1 AARASLRGGT
11 GSITASIAG
20 SSGRAFD
27 IQSLTRVTPDSY
39 SVTAQGTLDRRP
51 LKLVTPAV
59 FTRDGDGWRL
69 APTDLTFSGG
79 DAKL

>member
-1 AARASLRGGT
+1 
-11 GSITASIAG
+11 
-20 SSGRAFD
+20 
-27 IQSLTRVTPDSY
+27 
-39 SVTAQGTLDRRP
+39 GTLDRRP

-79 DAKL
+79 DAKLSGRFTGKSSAIDATLARMPLSILDIGYPGLGLGGNASGTQSYA